1 MIPVTLVTPDRID
14 TLPVSPKAL
23 VAVENIARS
32 SGTADVGYEVSFLE
46 HGRQITI
53 QNISAAA
60 MQHIQRPQAFVQV
73 VGELGGGQLHVR
85 RSRRFVSPARPGM
98 ARIRWP
104 RSRPCQCTRGRGF
117 PGQWVRPPSRSRGG
131 KTPQAAQGGHG
142 FTVPSRRITCCTM
155 SLCMF
160 W

>member
-60 MQHIQRPQAFVQV
+60 MQHIQRLYV
-73 VGELGGGQLHVR
+73 
-85 RSRRFVSPARPGM
+85 
-98 ARIRWP
+98 
-104 RSRPCQCTRGRGF
+104 
-117 PGQWVRPPSRSRGG
+117 
-131 KTPQAAQGGHG
+131 GGH
-142 FTVPSRRITCCTM
+142 FV
-155 SLCMF
+155 
-160 W
+160 